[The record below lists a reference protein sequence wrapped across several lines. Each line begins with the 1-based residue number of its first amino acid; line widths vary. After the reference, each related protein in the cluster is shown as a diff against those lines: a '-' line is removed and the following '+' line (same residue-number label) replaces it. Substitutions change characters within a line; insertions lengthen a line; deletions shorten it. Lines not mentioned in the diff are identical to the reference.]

1 MRDVDQVSSHVQVIL
16 SKMAEPDRLTDT
28 EVRAAKTDPAS
39 EEPGARDARVRR
51 RVARYGV
58 LLDHRIQRRR
68 RRRRW
73 LVLVALAVLACVV
86 VLAVDAAGPASSRTV
101 TPSAAVVAARS
112 GAAELV
118 RFRLALERCFAIVE
132 AGTPRARVC
141 GVSDRG
147 DQLMVFRSPSR
158 NRHSFVAGLAPRGAR
173 RVVITVRDRA
183 RSVPLRS
190 GRAFVARAPARDV
203 RIAAVGRRGR
213 ILAEATL
220 PSP

>member
-1 MRDVDQVSSHVQVIL
+1 MRGVGQWSSYVQVIL
-16 SKMAEPDRLTDT
+16 SKMARPHCLTET
-28 EVRAAKTDPAS
+28 EVRAATGDAAS
-39 EEPGARDARVRR
+39 GDAPIRQ
-51 RVARYGV
+51 RVARYGL
-58 LLDHRIQRRR
+58 LLDHRLERRR

-73 LVLVALAVLACVV
+73 LVLVALAVLACVM

-101 TPSAAVVAARS
+101 TPSAAAVAARS

-141 GVSDRG
+141 GVGDRG

-173 RVVITVRDRA
+173 RVVIAARGGA

-203 RIAAVGRRGR
+203 RITAIGRRGR